1 MDPITLIVTAIAS
14 GAAAGASGV
23 ATEAVR
29 DAYAG
34 FKALVIRKFGST
46 GAVEA
51 NLQQVE
57 TEPENE
63 IWQAALQQGL
73 VQAGADSD
81 QEVLTQAQALLD
93 LLAELDLY
101 AGPTYAAHVEGSGAI
116 AQDHSVA
123 AGGGGVA
130 VKGDVYGPIIHGDR
144 NIVGDVGGD
153 VDMSDRHVEQQGKY
167 NINIGSA
174 AGVTIGDQAQIAQQF
189 GREAARP
196 AAPDPAAEL
205 ELLQEQRQA
214 QKLLL
219 ATYRKQL
226 VLASGS
232 EAAKLEVQIGQLEQD
247 IRSVERRIDEL
258 QANRSVNR

>member
-1 MDPITLIVTAIAS
+1 MDPITLIVTAL
-14 GAAAGASGV
+14 AAGAAVAAKDV
-23 ATEAVR
+23 ATDAVR

-34 FKALVIRKFGST
+34 LKALVIRKFGSS

-57 TEPENE
+57 AEPENE

-73 VQAGADSD
+73 TQAGADAD
-81 QEVLTQAQALLD
+81 QAVLTQAHSLLD

-101 AGPTYAAHVEGSGAI
+101 TGPTYTAHVEGSGAI

-123 AGGGGVA
+123 AGAGGTA
-130 VKGDVYGPIIHGDR
+130 VQGDVHGPIIHGSR
-144 NIVGDVGGD
+144 NIVGHVGGD
-153 VDMSDRHVEQQGKY
+153 VDMSDRRVAQQGKY
-167 NINIGSA
+167 NVNIGRA
-174 AGVTIGDQAQIAQQF
+174 QGITIGDGAQVVQQF
-189 GREAARP
+189 GSESARP
-196 AAPDPAAEL
+196 SAPDPAAEF
-205 ELLQEQRQA
+205 ELLQEQLQA

-247 IRSVERRIDEL
+247 IRRVEHNIDEL
-258 QANRSVNR
+258 HGQQRER